1 MSCRRVEVRPHLRSD
16 GSAADVSRK
25 LESMARKLILVAMGV
40 AAVVALICIADL
52 AAAIPFGRY
61 SVMMDV
67 LYLISAGLI
76 GYMGFET
83 YREQG

>member
-1 MSCRRVEVRPHLRSD
+1 
-16 GSAADVSRK
+16 
-25 LESMARKLILVAMGV
+25 MARKLTMVAMGV
-40 AAVVALICIADL
+40 AGVVALICIVDL
-52 AAAIPFGRY
+52 AAGFPFGRY

>member
-1 MSCRRVEVRPHLRSD
+1 M
-16 GSAADVSRK
+16 GRK
-25 LESMARKLILVAMGV
+25 LTLVAMGV
-40 AAVVALICIADL
+40 ALVVALICIADL
-52 AAAIPFGRY
+52 AAAFPFGRY

-67 LYLISAGLI
+67 LYLISAAVI